1 MAYTKTT
8 WSENDIITAEKLNNI
23 EEGVSQSN
31 SVYEIE
37 LTEEEFSS
45 FASGNYTSDSP
56 LTKVLNEDEI
66 EKILKCNLIK
76 LYCNTSNLSA
86 SFILYLYESE
96 IFENIKGNWYSF
108 LTGLGNSYRN
118 LCLSVTTDE
127 NTIKIFCDSIK
138 FNS

>member
-1 MAYTKTT
+1 MSYTKTT
-8 WSENDIITAEKLNNI
+8 WNNNDIITADKLNNI

-31 SVYEIE
+31 SIYEIE

-56 LTKVLNEDEI
+56 LTKVLNENEI
-66 EKILKCNLIK
+66 EKILKCNSVK

-86 SFILYLYESE
+86 SFILYLYQSE
-96 IFENIKGNWYSF
+96 IFEKIKANWYSF

-118 LCLSVTTDE
+118 LYLTVTTEE
-127 NTIKIFCDSIK
+127 NTIKTFSDSIK